1 MSPRRT
7 AEEAA
12 GTRAALVAAAR
23 RLFTAPGFAAATLDD
38 VARQAGVTRG
48 ALYHHFA
55 DKEAL
60 FAAVFEQ
67 IQIELA
73 MRSGVAA
80 RRATSRIDGLVRGCL
95 AFLDA
100 CLEPD
105 VVRIMLADAPAVLG
119 WDAWREIDLRHTLGP
134 TIVAVRAAMDAGEM
148 VRASP
153 EAVADVIAGAL
164 TQAGMVIGSSARP
177 AVERRQFAVVVRHL
191 VEGLAID
198 QRSG

>member
-12 GTRAALVAAAR
+12 GTRAALVVAAR
-23 RLFTAPGFAAATLDD
+23 RLFTEPGFAAATLDD

-48 ALYHHFA
+48 AFYHHFA

-60 FAAVFEQ
+60 FAAVFEE
-67 IQIELA
+67 IQAELA
-73 MRSGVAA
+73 IRAATAA
-80 RRATSRIDGLVRGCL
+80 RRGTSRVDGLVRGCL

-119 WDAWREIDLRHTLGP
+119 WDAWREIDSRHTLGS
-134 TIVAVRAAMDAGEM
+134 TVVAVRAAMDSGEM
-148 VRASP
+148 VRVSP

-177 AVERRQFAVVVRHL
+177 AVERRQFAIVVRHL
-191 VEGLAID
+191 VEGFALD
-198 QRSG
+198 RRSG